1 MLVNTVVLRILI
13 NDLKREMR
21 IFVLNGLKPFG
32 VFVLNCDDD
41 DARLRFSLSL
51 DTLSMRVHPFFSV
64 PTTIRTT
71 LLILCKEKEEQH
83 LDIAI
88 IYF

>member
-32 VFVLNCDDD
+32 VFVLNCDGD

-51 DTLSMRVHPFFSV
+51 DTLSMRVHPFLCANNNKNNIINIV
-64 PTTIRTT
+64 QGKGGTTS
-71 LLILCKEKEEQH
+71 
-83 LDIAI
+83 
-88 IYF
+88 